1 MVEPCALAETVTPAS
16 FSPDAD
22 ATVPLSRCSAACA
35 ASGNAR
41 PAAKSAANPNRH
53 IFMALL
59 LVRACSTG
67 GGRRYGFQVRDDGV
81 DLAAIEVVLE
91 RGHARR
97 ALADQPADD
106 LVAAAGGLLGEGRTI
121 GAGIDCGR
129 QVADPAGLRN
139 QLAAVSLDIGE
150 IIAGAGLL
158 GERALR
164 PSREHEHESG
174 GAARHANPPDIAL
187 FLEVYAGPMAS
198 GRMSA
203 RIGWLDRH
211 APDEEPA

>member
-81 DLAAIEVVLE
+81 DVAATEVLFE
-91 RGHARR
+91 RRHERS
-97 ALADQPADD
+97 ALADMTVDE
-106 LVAAAGGLLGEGRTI
+106 LVAGTGVFLWKRRVAGAE
-121 GAGIDCGR
+121 IDC
-129 QVADPAGLRN
+129 
-139 QLAAVSLDIGE
+139 
-150 IIAGAGLL
+150 
-158 GERALR
+158 
-164 PSREHEHESG
+164 
-174 GAARHANPPDIAL
+174 
-187 FLEVYAGPMAS
+187 
-198 GRMSA
+198 
-203 RIGWLDRH
+203 
-211 APDEEPA
+211 

>member
-81 DLAAIEVVLE
+81 DVAATEVMFE
-91 RGHARR
+91 RRHARR
-97 ALADQPADD
+97 ALADQTADD
-106 LVAAAGGLLGEGRTI
+106 LVAATGGVLGELRAE
-121 GAGIDCGR
+121 GAGIVRRREVTDAAR
-129 QVADPAGLRN
+129 LRD
-139 QLAAVSLDIGE
+139 QLPTVSLDIGE
-150 IIAGAGLL
+150 IVAGAGLL
-158 GERALR
+158 GVCALR
-164 PSREHEHESG
+164 PDGKQERESS
-174 GAARHANPPDIAL
+174 GAARHANPPDIAV
-187 FLEVYAGPMAS
+187 F
-198 GRMSA
+198 
-203 RIGWLDRH
+203 
-211 APDEEPA
+211 